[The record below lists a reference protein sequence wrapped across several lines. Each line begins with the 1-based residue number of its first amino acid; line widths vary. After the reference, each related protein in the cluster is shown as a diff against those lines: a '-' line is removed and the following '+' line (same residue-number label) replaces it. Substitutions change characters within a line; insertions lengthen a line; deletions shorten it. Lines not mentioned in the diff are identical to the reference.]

1 MNKRTMINLTKKIIL
16 LLNMVCTILFM
27 LLPWMRVE
35 GIKEENGL
43 IILSGN
49 VVLSVIIICLYFMSV
64 VFIEKHKVF
73 FVAGIASICM
83 MFTIM
88 FSRFEQWGRFSNTLP
103 GPYLGLIC
111 VLMNLLVFILLNYKN
126 NRHKI

>member
-1 MNKRTMINLTKKIIL
+1 MNKRTMINLAKKIIL

-49 VVLSVIIICLYFMSV
+49 VVLSVIILCVYFMSV
-64 VFIEKHKVF
+64 VFIEKHK
-73 FVAGIASICM
+73 
-83 MFTIM
+83 
-88 FSRFEQWGRFSNTLP
+88 GRFSNTLP

-126 NRHKI
+126 NWHKI

>member
-49 VVLSVIIICLYFMSV
+49 VVLSVIVLCLYFMSV

-73 FVAGIASICM
+73 FVVGIASICM

-126 NRHKI
+126 NWHKI

>member
-1 MNKRTMINLTKKIIL
+1 MINLTKKIIL

-49 VVLSVIIICLYFMSV
+49 VVLSVIILCLYFMSV
-64 VFIEKHKVF
+64 VFIEKHNVF
-73 FVAGIASICM
+73 FVAGLASICM
-83 MFTIM
+83 MLTIM

-111 VLMNLLVFILLNYKN
+111 VLMNLLVFILLNYIN
-126 NRHKI
+126 NWHKI